1 MMSSRTIRRFTTAA
15 YLILFYTYLFLPLLF
30 MGIVAFNRSSIPQV
44 TPWEGFTLKWFHQLY
59 TDEQLWQALRN
70 SFIVSG
76 AVVAIAVPIGLAG
89 ALFLTRLHFR
99 ARDAF
104 YALLVSPI
112 LTPGIILGISTFLF
126 WDRWFHVSGG
136 LWTAIMGQATFIS
149 AYCMLL
155 IMARVQRFDRTQE
168 EAAFD
173 LGGSH
178 LQVFVKITLPFLR
191 PAVISSAV
199 LAFMQSF
206 ENYNTT
212 LFAIGFQQTLPIYI
226 GTKLRVFIS
235 PAMNALAVIFII
247 LTIAGAVL
255 YEYCRVREGRLK
267 PKRSRKAH
275 DPRHPDHYR
284 RLPPGRTPTRGHA

>member
-1 MMSSRTIRRFTTAA
+1 MISSRTILRAA
-15 YLILFYTYLFLPLLF
+15 TGAYIALFFAYLFLPLVF
-30 MGIVAFNRSSIPQV
+30 MGIVAFNTSSIPQV
-44 TPWEGFTLKWFHQLY
+44 TPWEGFTLKWFRELY
-59 TDEQLWQALRN
+59 TDDQLWRALTN
-70 SFIVSG
+70 SLVVGG
-76 AVVAIAVPIGLAG
+76 AVVAISVPIGLAG
-89 ALFLTRLHFR
+89 AMFLTRLHFK
-99 ARDAF
+99 ARDFF

-126 WDRWFHVSGG
+126 WDRWFHISGG

-155 IMARVQRFDRTQE
+155 IMARAQRFDRTQE

-173 LGGSH
+173 LGASH
-178 LQVFVKITLPFLR
+178 RQVFMKVTLPFLM
-191 PAVISSAV
+191 PAIISAAV

-235 PAMNALAVIFII
+235 PAMNALAVIFIL
-247 LTIAGAVL
+247 LTLAGAVL
-255 YEYCRVREGRLK
+255 FEYSRIREGGR
-267 PKRSRKAH
+267 KRHQNRKKH
-275 DPRHPDHYR
+275 EPRDTDHYR
-284 RLPPGRTPTRGHA
+284 RLPSRRPAAGDHA

>member
-1 MMSSRTIRRFTTAA
+1 MISSRTVRRFTSAA
-15 YLILFYTYLFLPLLF
+15 YIILFFTYLFLPLLF

-44 TPWEGFTLKWFHQLY
+44 TPWEGFTLKWFRHLY
-59 TDEQLWQALRN
+59 ADDQLWPALQN
-70 SFIVSG
+70 SFVVGG

-99 ARDAF
+99 ARDVC

-136 LWTAIMGQATFIS
+136 LWTAVMGQATFIS

-155 IMARVQRFDRTQE
+155 IMARLQRFDRTQE

-173 LGGSH
+173 LGGTH
-178 LQVFVKITLPFLR
+178 LQVFLKISLPFLR
-191 PAVISSAV
+191 PALVSSAV

-212 LFAIGFQQTLPIYI
+212 LFAIGFEQTLPIYI

-235 PAMNALAVIFII
+235 PAMNALAVIFIT
-247 LTIAGAVL
+247 LTVAGAVL

-267 PKRSRKAH
+267 FMRSKKTDA
-275 DPRHPDHYR
+275 PRHSDPHR
-284 RLPPGRTPTRGHA
+284 RLPSGRPAARRHA